1 LARIQGER
9 SAWLAKSYRSRRSL
23 NRRGAGKETGVAEA
37 SLGSTLYAGSVP
49 DVPAGLPR
57 QRGLGWDFIDL
68 AGLGDNRL
76 RCYLIGLLRILLY
89 PLGFAIIAGVAIGV
103 AIAIPAA
110 LAHRPFPG
118 IGPIPMLILQFGSIA
133 MVGVAVLRTVARTHK
148 RTWLSVVAPDLR
160 LDWRRLAIGL
170 GFELALKLLLLLF
183 AAAAGQVRGATFAAM
198 TADQLALLGVAL
210 FLVPLQAASEE
221 ILFRGY
227 LTQALGRILPSRCL
241 IVVAIALLF
250 GLLHL
255 NTYGPVTLPYFLV
268 LSLLYS
274 LVSLRDGRLELAIGG
289 HAAMNLFAVWLGN
302 AMSGEPA
309 TPHAAVTLTWAM
321 VAILLAHG
329 ALFYALT
336 RLLVRRFCH
345 TRPAA

>member
-1 LARIQGER
+1 M
-9 SAWLAKSYRSRRSL
+9 
-23 NRRGAGKETGVAEA
+23 AEA
-37 SLGSTLYAGSVP
+37 SLGSALHAGVIG
-49 DVPAGLPR
+49 DVPAGLSR

-68 AGLGDNRL
+68 AALGDNRL
-76 RCYLIGLLRILLY
+76 GCYLIGLLRILLY
-89 PLGFAIIAGVAIGV
+89 PLGFAVIAGVVIGV

-118 IGPIPMLILQFGSIA
+118 IGPISGLILQFGSVA

-148 RTWLSVVAPDLR
+148 RHWLSVVAPDLH

-170 GFELALKLLLLLF
+170 GVELVLKLLLLLF
-183 AAAAGQVRGATFAAM
+183 AAAAGQVPGAPFAAM

-227 LTQALGRILPSRCL
+227 LTQALGRMLPSRCL
-241 IVVAIALLF
+241 IVAATALLF

-255 NTYGPVTLPYFLV
+255 NNYGPVTLPYFLV
-268 LSLLYS
+268 VSLLYS
-274 LVSLRDGRLELAIGG
+274 LVSLRDERLELAIGG
-289 HAAMNLFAVWLGN
+289 HAAMNLFAVWLAN
-302 AMSGEPA
+302 AMSGGSG
-309 TPHAAVTLTWAM
+309 TPHAAVTLSWAM
-321 VAILLAHG
+321 LAILLVHG

-336 RLLVRRFCH
+336 RFLVRRFCH

>member
-1 LARIQGER
+1 
-9 SAWLAKSYRSRRSL
+9 
-23 NRRGAGKETGVAEA
+23 VAEA
-37 SLGSTLYAGSVP
+37 SLGSTLHAGSVP
-49 DVPAGLPR
+49 GGPAGLFR
-57 QRGLGWDFIDL
+57 QRGPGWDFIDL
-68 AGLGDNRL
+68 AALGDNRL
-76 RCYLIGLLRILLY
+76 RCYLIGLLRIVLY
-89 PLGFAIIAGVAIGV
+89 PLGFALIAGVAIGI

-118 IGPIPMLILQFGSIA
+118 IGPIPTLVLQFGSIA
-133 MVGVAVLRTVARTHK
+133 MVGVAVLRTVARTHH
-148 RTWLSVVAPDLR
+148 RPCLSVVAPDLL

-170 GFELALKLLLLLF
+170 AVELALKLLLLLF
-183 AAAAGQVRGATFAAM
+183 AAAAGQVPGTPFAAM
-198 TADQLALLGVAL
+198 TAEQVALLGVAL

-241 IVVAIALLF
+241 IVAAIALLF

-255 NTYGPVTLPYFLV
+255 NNYGPVTLPYFLV

-289 HAAMNLFAVWLGN
+289 HAAMNLFAVWLAN
-302 AMSGEPA
+302 AVSGEPGI
-309 TPHAAVTLTWAM
+309 PHAALTLNGAM
-321 VAILLAHG
+321 LAILLIHG

-336 RLLVRRFCH
+336 RLLVRHFCH
-345 TRPAA
+345 RRPAA